1 MSIEKANELQEILE
15 GIQSLMDDAEYLLQG
30 TQAESRA
37 KAYWVAH
44 IRMAMDDEHQ
54 YLGGSMC
61 NIQATIN
68 ELREEED
75 GDEDEG
81 E

>member
-15 GIQSLMDDAEYLLQG
+15 GIQSLMDDAEYLLRG

-37 KAYWVAH
+37 KAYWVGH
-44 IRMAMDDEHQ
+44 IRTALDDEHG

-61 NIQATIN
+61 NIQSTIN
-68 ELREEED
+68 ELREEGECD
-75 GDEDEG
+75 DE
-81 E
+81 